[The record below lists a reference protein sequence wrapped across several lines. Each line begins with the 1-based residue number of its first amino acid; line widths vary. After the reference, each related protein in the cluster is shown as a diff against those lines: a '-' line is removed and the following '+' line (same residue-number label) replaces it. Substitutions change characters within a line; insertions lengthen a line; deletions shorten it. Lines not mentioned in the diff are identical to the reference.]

1 MQSPTVAVFLIYI
14 MSMILIGALLYQKNK
29 SMADYFL
36 AGRSLNGY
44 VAALSAEASDMSG
57 WLLLGL
63 PGAAYAGG
71 INAMWIAIG
80 LAIGTYLNWQ
90 FVAQRLRRYTELVNA
105 ITLSD
110 YFEYRF
116 HDKSRSLRI
125 ISAILTLTFFLFYT
139 SSGLVAGGKLFE
151 TTFGFDYNMAL
162 YVGAAVII
170 TYTFLGGFLAVSWT
184 DFVQGTLM
192 FFALLL
198 VPVILITDMGG
209 LNQLWQNLASF
220 NPDLLDAMKTVNYNF
235 ADGVMWISD
244 STSITLL
251 AIISLA
257 AWGLGYFG
265 QPHILVRFMGIN
277 SPREVPKAQFI
288 GVTWV
293 VITLISAVFVGIVG
307 ITTLDPLADPETVF
321 INLVDMLFNPWIAGL
336 FLAAIL
342 AAIMSTIDS
351 QLLVSSS
358 ALAEDFYRQ
367 LIRPKASDKELMWVS
382 RGSVILIALIA
393 LILAKSGGSVL
404 SLVAYAWAGLGATFG
419 PTVILSLFWK
429 RMTKNGALAGM
440 LTGGLTVIIWKNFLS
455 HTGLYE
461 IVPAFI
467 LSVIAIVVVSLLDK
481 KPSEEIEKE
490 FETCANGSADRLTA
504 GRSITTT

>member
-1 MQSPTVAVFLIYI
+1 MQSTSAAVFLVYI
-14 MSMILIGALLYQKNK
+14 LGMILIGALLYQRNK
-29 SMADYFL
+29 SMDDYFL
-36 AGRSLNGY
+36 GGRSLNGY

-71 INAMWIAIG
+71 INAMWIGVG

-90 FVAQRLRRYTELVNA
+90 FVSQRLRRYTETVNA

-116 HDKSRSLRI
+116 HDKTRSLRI
-125 ISAILTLTFFLFYT
+125 ISAILSLTFFLFYT

-151 TTFGFDYNMAL
+151 TTFGFDYSTAL

-192 FFALLL
+192 FFALIL
-198 VPVILITDMGG
+198 VPVLIISDVGG
-209 LNQLWQNLASF
+209 LGQFWQRLAGV
-220 NPDLLDAMKTVNYNF
+220 NPDLLDAMKTVNYDL
-235 ADGVMWISD
+235 AEGIKWISG
-244 STSITLL
+244 SSITLL
-251 AIISLA
+251 GIISLA

-265 QPHILVRFMGIN
+265 QPHILVRFMGIK
-277 SPREVPKAQFI
+277 SHRELPKAQFI

-293 VITLISAVFVGIVG
+293 VITLISAVFVGIAG
-307 ITTLDPLADPETVF
+307 IIAVEQPLADPETVF
-321 INLVDMLFNPWIAGL
+321 ITLVEMLFNPWVAGL
-336 FLAAIL
+336 FLVAIL

-358 ALAEDFYRQ
+358 ALAEDFYRS
-367 LIRPKASDKELMWVS
+367 LIRPQASDKELMWIS
-382 RGSVILIALIA
+382 RGSVILIAVIA
-393 LILAKSGGSVL
+393 LILAQSGGSVL

-419 PTVILSLFWK
+419 PTIILSLFWK
-429 RMTKNGALAGM
+429 RMTRNGALAGM
-440 LTGGLTVIIWKNFLS
+440 LVGGLTVIIWKNFLS
-455 HTGLYE
+455 YTGLYE

-467 LSVIAIVVVSLLDK
+467 LSVIAIIIFSLLDK
-481 KPSEEIEKE
+481 QPSEAVKRE
-490 FETCANGSADRLTA
+490 FDISTGTSR
-504 GRSITTT
+504 

>member
-1 MQSPTVAVFLIYI
+1 VQSPTVAVFLIYI
-14 MSMILIGALLYQKNK
+14 LGMIMIGAFLYQRNK

-44 VAALSAEASDMSG
+44 VAALSAESSDMSG

-63 PGAAYAGG
+63 PGAAYAAG
-71 INAMWIAIG
+71 INAMWIGVG
-80 LAIGTYLNWQ
+80 LAVGTCLNWQ
-90 FVAQRLRRYTELVNA
+90 FVAQRLRVYTEKVNA

-110 YFEYRF
+110 YFEHRF
-116 HDKSRSLRI
+116 HDRSHSLRM

-139 SSGLVAGGKLFE
+139 SSGMVAGGKLFE

-192 FFALLL
+192 FFALIL
-198 VPVILITDMGG
+198 VPVIIIADMGG
-209 LNQLWQNLASF
+209 LNQLWQNLGSV
-220 NPDLLDAMKTVNYNF
+220 NPDLLDAMKTVNYNL
-235 ADGVMWISD
+235 AEGVTWISGPA
-244 STSITLL
+244 SITLL
-251 AIISLA
+251 GIISLA

-293 VITLISAVFVGIVG
+293 VITLISAVFVGLVG
-307 ITTLDPLADPETVF
+307 IPTLEPLSDPETVF
-321 INLVDMLFNPWIAGL
+321 INLVEMLFNPWVAGL

-358 ALAEDFYRQ
+358 ALAEDFYKS
-367 LIRPKASDKELMWVS
+367 LLRPKASDKELMWIS
-382 RGSVILIALIA
+382 RGSVIIIALLA
-393 LILAKSGGSVL
+393 LILAQSGGSVL

-440 LTGGLTVIIWKNFLS
+440 LAGGLTVIIWKNFLS

-461 IVPAFI
+461 IVPAFV
-467 LSVIAIVVVSLLDK
+467 LSVTAIIIVSLVDK
-481 KPSEEIEKE
+481 KPGEEIEEE
-490 FETCANGSADRLTA
+490 FDSCAQALRA
-504 GRSITTT
+504 K